1 MPKVLVADNYPLSRI
16 GLCNSI
22 QTHIPNVELIETSCP
37 LEVIDLLKAKAFNL
51 LILAVSNPG
60 NNNIDLI
67 KKIKLAHPKVPI
79 LLMCIYP
86 ENIYGYRAMSVGAS
100 GYVNRETPINDVITA
115 VKSILKGESYISS
128 TLAKNIITR
137 INKRSKTR
145 SIELL
150 SNRELQILQ
159 LMAGGKKPN
168 SIAAETN
175 LSLSTI
181 GTYRQRIFSKLDMRT
196 DAELTRF
203 AIDNSLI

>member
-1 MPKVLVADNYPLSRI
+1 MPKVLVADNYPLSRL

-22 QTHIPNVELIETSCP
+22 QTHFPSIELTETSCP
-37 LEVIDLLKAKAFNL
+37 LEVIELLSASAYNL

-67 KKIKLAHPKVPI
+67 KKIKLAHPKVAI
-79 LLMCIYP
+79 LLICIYP
-86 ENIYGYRAMSVGAS
+86 ENIYGYRALSVGAS
-100 GYVNRETPINDVITA
+100 GYVNRESPINEVIIA
-115 VKSILKGESYISS
+115 IKNILKGESYISS
-128 TLAKNIITR
+128 TLARNIITR

-159 LMAGGKKPN
+159 LMAAGKKPN

-203 AIDNSLI
+203 AIDNSLV

>member
-1 MPKVLVADNYPLSRI
+1 MPKLLVADNYPLSRI
-16 GLCNSI
+16 GLCTSI
-22 QTHIPNVELIETSCP
+22 QAHIPNVELTETSCSI
-37 LEVIDLLKAKAFNL
+37 EIMDLLAKNDYHL
-51 LILAVSNPG
+51 LILAVSQPG

-67 KKIKLAHPKVPI
+67 KKIKLEKPKISI

-86 ENIYGYRAMSVGAS
+86 ESIYGYRALSVGAS

-115 VKSILKGESYISS
+115 VKNILKGESYITS

-159 LMAGGKKPN
+159 LMAAGKKPN
-168 SIAAETN
+168 RIAAETN

-203 AIDNSLI
+203 AIDNSLV

>member
-1 MPKVLVADNYPLSRI
+1 MPKVLVADNYPLSRL

-22 QTHIPNVELIETSCP
+22 QTHFPNIELTETSCP
-37 LEVIDLLKAKAFNL
+37 LEVVELLNTSTFNL

-67 KKIKLAHPKVPI
+67 KKIKLAHPKVSI
-79 LLMCIYP
+79 LLICIYP
-86 ENIYGYRAMSVGAS
+86 ESIYGYRALSVGAS
-100 GYVNRETPINDVITA
+100 GYVNRESPINEVILA
-115 VKSILKGESYISS
+115 IKNILKGESYISS

-159 LMAGGKKPN
+159 LMAAGKKPN
-168 SIAAETN
+168 IIAAETN

-203 AIDNSLI
+203 AIDNSLV